1 MPVWGQMMLQ
11 DSNSPLMQNM
21 IFYHDYL
28 MVFVFMVMMMFIYM
42 LIVMFINNKSNDLS
56 MIHGDMLEIVWT
68 LIPMGM
74 LLILTFPSL
83 HLLYLTD
90 MAYALEPDIT
100 VKILGH
106 QWYWSYQYGDFNKS
120 FDSYMVSESNHK
132 EIFRLLDVDNH
143 LVLPIN
149 LSVRMIVGSVDVI
162 HSFTVPSLGFKVDA
176 VPGRINLIST
186 MIQRPGVYY
195 GQCSE
200 ICGINHSYM
209 PIALEATSVEWF
221 LKWLDK

>member
-1 MPVWGQMMLQ
+1 MLQ
-11 DSNSPLMQNM
+11 DSNSPLIQNI

-28 MVFVFMVMMMFIYM
+28 IVFVFIVIIIFIYI
-42 LIVMFINNKSNDLS
+42 LIIMFINNKSNDLKI
-56 MIHGDMLEIVWT
+56 IHGDALEIIWT
-68 LIPMGM
+68 LIPMGL

-90 MAYALEPDIT
+90 VAYSIESDVT

-106 QWYWSYQYGDFNKS
+106 QWYWRYQYGDFDKR
-120 FDSYMVSESNHK
+120 FDSYIVRESDHK

-143 LVLPIN
+143 LVLPVN
-149 LSVRMIVGSVDVI
+149 LRIRIIVGSVDVI

-176 VPGRINLIST
+176 VPGRVNLIST
-186 MIQRPGVYY
+186 LIQRPGIYY

-200 ICGINHSYM
+200 ICGINHRYM
-209 PIALEATSVEWF
+209 PIALEATSLDWF
-221 LKWLDK
+221 LKWLVK